1 MTNDEI
7 EQALEQMK
15 TSIAEIEKQL
25 GIDINVEPPPG
36 CRPVLHR
43 GAERWEVLLPE
54 L

>member
-25 GIDINVEPPPG
+25 GIDINVEH
-36 CRPVLHR
+36 RPLATQKFTVALMSTV
-43 GAERWEVLLPE
+43 A
-54 L
+54 